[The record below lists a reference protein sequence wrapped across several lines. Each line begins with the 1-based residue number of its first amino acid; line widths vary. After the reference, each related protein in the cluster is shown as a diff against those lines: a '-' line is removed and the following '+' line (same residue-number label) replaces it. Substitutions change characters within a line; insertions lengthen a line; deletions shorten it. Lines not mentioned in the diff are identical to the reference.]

1 VAIQSSRCVQDAEQ
15 CHRVARELDRA
26 RIGQVLALTGEHF
39 EMSRA
44 ANTPKP
50 RNIAVTIVVNRISHL
65 GKRAALKSL
74 FKSAQVKSS

>member
-1 VAIQSSRCVQDAEQ
+1 LRVNSTALASARYSRS
-15 CHRVARELDRA
+15 RES
-26 RIGQVLALTGEHF
+26 II